1 MRSVFFITITRGDRL
16 IDRSWDTDR
25 GLTCRNRQFSGSF
38 IPFNDDAVGAGDV
51 L

>member
-1 MRSVFFITITRGDRL
+1 MRSVFFATTTRGDVL
-16 IDRSWDTDR
+16 IDRSRDIDR
-25 GLTCRNRQFSGSF
+25 GLTCRNRRFSGSF